1 MNRLLRLLLVLT
13 VGLGLPILSACA
25 GVGANLSGAQ
35 NQVEEAK
42 IDAASLDADK
52 YCPDEWRAAEMMVR
66 HSERLM
72 RSQQYDLAR
81 ATLQEA
87 LRLYRLATECAAKRK
102 QERRMPLP
110 VPGL

>member
-1 MNRLLRLLLVLT
+1 MKHILRLLLVLT
-13 VGLGLPILSACA
+13 VCLGLPMLLACA
-25 GVGANLSGAQ
+25 GAGANLSGAQ

-72 RSQQYDLAR
+72 QSQQYDLAR

-87 LRLYRLATECAAKRK
+87 LRLYRQAAECAANRKR
-102 QERRMPLP
+102 ERRMPAP
-110 VPGL
+110 VPGM